1 MDLIMRNT
9 ISTPTLTTLTANTAA
24 AIDFDGADERI
35 VVVVQNTTTSATTLT
50 VKAGNG
56 LQGVVDITLAVPAS
70 SVNLLK
76 LDSGRFKNVSGTNKG
91 KIVVVSPAALKVGV
105 TAMV

>member
-9 ISTPTLTTLTANTAA
+9 ISTPTLETLTANTEA
-24 AIDFDGADERI
+24 AIEFDGADERI
-35 VVVVQNTTTSATTLT
+35 VMVVQNTTSSATTLT

>member
-9 ISTPTLTTLTANTAA
+9 ISTPTLTALTAGTPSAL
-24 AIDFDGADERI
+24 DFDGADERI
-35 VVVVQNTTTSATTLT
+35 VVVVQNTTSSATTLT

-56 LQGVVDITLAVPAS
+56 LQGCVDLTLDVPAS

-76 LDSGRFKNVSGTNKG
+76 LDSGRFKNVSGDNKG

>member
-1 MDLIMRNT
+1 MDLIMRNN

-24 AIDFDGADERI
+24 ALDFDGADERI
-35 VVVVQNTTTSATTLT
+35 VVVVQNTTSSATTLT

-56 LQGVVDITLAVPAS
+56 LQGCVDLTLDVPAI

-76 LDSGRFKNVSGTNKG
+76 LDSGRFKNVSGDNKG